1 MYEKVEPMKNVVIIG
16 RPNVVKSTLFNRLI
30 GKRRAIT
37 DPTPGVTRD
46 PISEKWI
53 LNGHAVNLTESASEL
68 HSRELSFSPGAQEE
82 LQLLRQLVEEI
93 LDKAGNAFMNGD
105 RAEAFRIE
113 PLEEVVDEL
122 VALMRNRH
130 LIRLR
135 NGECSVSD
143 GIIFQDILVNAERI
157 SDQCSN
163 IGVHTLSLADAAV
176 AAMEHDY
183 ILHLHQGENE
193 AYNAE
198 YTAVRKRYLARL
210 TGGESEESKE

>member
-1 MYEKVEPMKNVVIIG
+1 M
-16 RPNVVKSTLFNRLI
+16 
-30 GKRRAIT
+30 
-37 DPTPGVTRD
+37 
-46 PISEKWI
+46 
-53 LNGHAVNLTESASEL
+53 
-68 HSRELSFSPGAQEE
+68 
-82 LQLLRQLVEEI
+82 
-93 LDKAGNAFMNGD
+93 DKAWKSFQDAD
-105 RAEAFRIE
+105 KEEAFHIE
-113 PLEEVVDEL
+113 TLEEVVDEL

-130 LIRLR
+130 LTRLR

-143 GIIFQDILVNAERI
+143 GFIFQDILVNAERI

-198 YTAVRKRYLARL
+198 YAAVRKRYLTRL
-210 TGGESEESKE
+210 GGAEGGGSEAINNMT